1 MDTFTQQIAQWQWFF
16 GTVAASAATLTGLLF
31 VSLSVNRSPAEPLK
45 GARLTRARRS
55 FGDFLFVLMM
65 GLVFLV
71 PHQVSG
77 GLALALL
84 VLGGAR
90 AAGIIREAGRR
101 REAEAKR
108 LTLSEALRE
117 YGLPALATLGL
128 LVIAVEILRGATI
141 AIFGMVLVVAA
152 LLVTASWNAWLL
164 LVTDEVEGQ

>member
-1 MDTFTQQIAQWQWFF
+1 MDAFTQQIAQWQWFF

-31 VSLSVNRSPAEPLK
+31 VSLSVNRSPTGPLA
-45 GARLTRARRS
+45 GTRLIKARRS
-55 FGDFLFVLMM
+55 FGDFIFVLMI

-71 PHQVSG
+71 PHQVPG

-90 AAGIIREAGRR
+90 AVGIIREGGRR
-101 REAEAKR
+101 QETEEKR
-108 LTLSEALRE
+108 RKMSEALRE
-117 YGLPALATLGL
+117 YGLPAVATLGL
-128 LVIAVEILRGATI
+128 LVIAVEILRGVTI

-164 LVTDEVEGQ
+164 LVTDEGEGY

>member
-1 MDTFTQQIAQWQWFF
+1 MMDTFTQQIAQWQRFF

-31 VSLSVNRSPAEPLK
+31 VSLSVNRSPSEPLT

-71 PHQVSG
+71 PQRVSG
-77 GLALALL
+77 VLALAPR
-84 VLGGAR
+84 VGGAR
-90 AAGIIREAGRR
+90 AGGIIREAGRR
-101 REAEAKR
+101 RKTEAKQ
-108 LTLSEALRE
+108 LKMSEALRE
-117 YGLPALATLGL
+117 YGLPAVATLGL

-164 LVTDEVEGQ
+164 LVTDEGEGQ